1 MFDQGSGPGLRAFIF
16 LIFSLALI
24 VLDQR
29 SVFFHSFRTRFSAS
43 VAYPF
48 QSMVDSPIRFMN
60 WLNAGVTRQDHLVHE
75 NEELRVR
82 EILLESRLQKLLALE
97 KENAQLRQLLKS
109 TSDISGRVS
118 VARLLAVSLD
128 PNLQEV
134 VLNKGAK
141 DKVYQGQP
149 VLDGFGVMGQV
160 VGVGPFTSKVL
171 LITDKQSAVPVE
183 DYRDGTRAIAVGT
196 GVAGQ
201 LALINTPDMSDIQD
215 GDLFVTSGLGLCYPI
230 GYPVGTVTKI
240 EHAHN
245 APVEKVLLTPAAHLN
260 QTEQVLLAWPS
271 KSKLAQAVQRELQND
286 NTDTDTDTDTD
297 ADADA
302 NTDAH
307 THTDTD
313 NKKTAAPTATKKSKK
328 TKKKK
333 TTAATVKT

>member
-1 MFDQGSGPGLRAFIF
+1 VLV
-16 LIFSLALI
+16 

-29 SVFFHSFRTRFSAS
+29 SIAFRAWSVRLSAS
-43 VAYPF
+43 TAYPIQF
-48 QSMVDSPIRFMN
+48 MVDSPIRFMN

-82 EILLESRLQKLLALE
+82 EILLESRLQKLLVLE

-134 VLNKGAK
+134 VLDKGTNN
-141 DKVYQGQP
+141 KVYQGQP

-160 VGVGPFTSKVL
+160 VGVGAFTSKVL

-183 DYRDGTRAIAVGT
+183 DYRDGARAIAVGT

-201 LALINTPDMSDIQD
+201 LALINMPDMSHIQK

-230 GYPVGTVTKI
+230 GYPVGTVAEIK
-240 EHAHN
+240 HAEN
-245 APVEKVLLTPAAHLN
+245 APVEKIVLTPAAHLN
-260 QTEQVLLAWPS
+260 QTEQVLLSWPS
-271 KSKLAQAVQRELQND
+271 KSKLMQSVQRELQND
-286 NTDTDTDTDTD
+286 SADTSDDTAQT
-297 ADADA
+297 
-302 NTDAH
+302 
-307 THTDTD
+307 
-313 NKKTAAPTATKKSKK
+313 NKIAVVKK
-328 TKKKK
+328 TKKEKVTVSKK
-333 TTAATVKT
+333 TNKPTSVMKT